1 MATLA
6 EELFNDFADSGSEAD
21 ETQQDGN
28 NALGLDLAPQTV
40 NHSSSNDM
48 DLDADDSEADADDD
62 VMAGVSK
69 GTVDT
74 VEDAED
80 AKSKVEK
87 MQLGGVS
94 DVRSVAGLMQ
104 TLEPVIEVSKH
115 PLNTSGSIEAVFTS
129 RFRRTSP
136 DFVPRMLQRIAHY
149 QSQPTPTQLIG
160 NIEDH
165 PEYHLLTQS
174 NSLSTLIDSEIV
186 LVHKFIR
193 DHYSIRFPE
202 LETLI
207 TNPLEYAK
215 VVAILGNGPLDSENI
230 KTLQHSTDNP
240 LKASLRSV
248 LDGPSLMIVTVEATT
263 TKGREMSLDELMRVQ
278 RACEMVL
285 SLDRAKK
292 TLTEYVQSRM
302 NLFAPNLTA
311 MIGSL
316 TAAQLLNAAGGLTG
330 LSKTPACNIAAWG
343 SKKGAGTAGLATN
356 IGIRQQGF
364 LYHSPI
370 IQGIPNDLKKQAM
383 RIVAAK
389 LLLAARVD
397 RVHSSPDGSTGEEL
411 KGHCLERLEKLT
423 EPPPNKG
430 PRALPV
436 PDDKPSRKRGG
447 RRARKAKEATAMTE
461 LRKAQ
466 NRMAFG
472 KEEREVGYGT
482 GEGTAGLGMI
492 GQANDGRIRNLQI
505 DQRTRAKLSAKN
517 KGWGGATSLNGAA
530 SSLRGFGQ
538 ANSNIDL
545 RGKGLRTSGVGTT
558 LGAPTGT
565 ASSLA
570 FTPVQGLELVDPKV
584 QAELSRKRK
593 AEEDRWFKGGTFTQ
607 VAGSSNGG
615 FKKPDLPPSKKVD
628 TGAGKM
634 GPPPPRNG

>member
-62 VMAGVSK
+62 VMVGVSK

-94 DVRSVAGLMQ
+94 DVRSVASLMQ

-129 RFRRTSP
+129 RLRRTSP

-343 SKKGAGTAGLATN
+343 SKKGAGAAGLATN

-634 GPPPPRNG
+634 GPPPPRSG